1 MKESEI
7 KSEKFL
13 ASKSQKR
20 LHRWGYKDSGFE
32 LDGEKSVT
40 FVGNRYEVSGTSMP
54 DFIPYIE
61 SVLGIE
67 FNKDDELT
75 SVSKKPVN
83 PPAINSEFYDAVKK
97 SFKEDRYTIDDLE
110 RLIHSH
116 GQETFKDIYKVIYK
130 SIERTVDL
138 VFYPEN
144 EDEVREL
151 IELSSK
157 FNICLIP
164 YGGGTNVT
172 RALSIPENENRM
184 VVSVDMRRM
193 SKIEWINSEDRRVCV
208 QAGITGGELIE
219 VLMAMTLY
227 LRETNE

>member
-1 MKESEI
+1 MKETEL

-67 FNKDDELT
+67 FNKDDVLT

-83 PPAINSEFYDAVKK
+83 PPAINAEFFDEVKKPSRSTFAGSGLALGAKIEIECWAVKK
-97 SFKEDRYTIDDLE
+97 
-110 RLIHSH
+110 
-116 GQETFKDIYKVIYK
+116 
-130 SIERTVDL
+130 
-138 VFYPEN
+138 
-144 EDEVREL
+144 
-151 IELSSK
+151 
-157 FNICLIP
+157 
-164 YGGGTNVT
+164 
-172 RALSIPENENRM
+172 
-184 VVSVDMRRM
+184 
-193 SKIEWINSEDRRVCV
+193 
-208 QAGITGGELIE
+208 
-219 VLMAMTLY
+219 
-227 LRETNE
+227 